1 MLFWQTVLANH
12 PLLTDDTETLGRG
25 HWQVELHG
33 ERTRDRENGVRSFG
47 TDAAVA
53 LAYGLGPTLD
63 AQIELP
69 YIHLESARGR
79 GDIELELKWNFY
91 RREALALMLKPRVA
105 LATGDPEQGLG
116 AGRARFG
123 ADFVAAREAG
133 EFELIGHAGY
143 LRNRNRIGERASLWH
158 VSAALLWAATERLK
172 LFADLSRDT
181 NPRGTGEGAIREI
194 AWGFQYEL
202 SGTVDLGLGVKNG
215 LSEAADDRGLLAGL
229 RLRW

>member
-1 MLFWQTVLANH
+1 MLFWQTALANH

-25 HWQVELHG
+25 HWQLELHG
-33 ERTRDRENGVRSFG
+33 ARTRDREDGVKSLG
-47 TDAAVA
+47 TETAVA
-53 LAYGLGPTLD
+53 LAYGLGPALD
-63 AQIELP
+63 VQIELP
-69 YIHLESARGR
+69 YIHHESARGR

-91 RREALALMLKPRVA
+91 KREALAFMFKPRVA
-105 LATGDPEQGLG
+105 LSTGDHEQGLG

-143 LRNRNRIGERASLWH
+143 LRNRNRIGERDSLWH
-158 VSAALLWAATERLK
+158 VSGALLWAATERLK
-172 LFADLSRDT
+172 LFADLSRDS
-181 NPRGTGEGAIREI
+181 NPEASGEGAIREI

-202 SGTVDLGLGVKNG
+202 SSAVDFGLGMKNG
-215 LSEAADDRGLLAGL
+215 LSEAAEDRALLAGL